1 MHLGIFAGYKM
12 HPRQFGNFHKVE
24 DPSQKCA
31 DVSPDDHTGRHPRRK
46 DNRCSIYVSVWDQ
59 EVQAHLTYS
68 VEETVKTSL
77 NNRACTKLNFSQ
89 LYT

>member
-1 MHLGIFAGYKM
+1 MHLAFFAGYKM

-46 DNRCSIYVSVWDQ
+46 DNRCSKYVSVWDQ
-59 EVQAHLTYS
+59 EVQTLPTYS
-68 VEETVKTSL
+68 VENTVETNL
-77 NNRACTKLNFSQ
+77 NYRACT
-89 LYT
+89 